1 VESRKRKVRSDK
13 KRDVKPTI
21 PISLYECIS
30 RISYVTN
37 TPIKDVGEIICENG
51 LYSKKVF
58 DYLSTKFRRNY
69 RFNNT
74 VYIGNLYQENE
85 RRVKYSGIKKRI
97 TMRFSQKIYEQ
108 IADLAYSLDVT
119 ISSATAI
126 LLDAS
131 IKNTDIINEYVYQ
144 YIDEQLDPNRKKQL
158 KMVFEFIRKENPY
171 EEDISISELI
181 SYLFDEF
188 MDGTRNLKKVLETW
202 LDKVIEKD
210 EP

>member
-1 VESRKRKVRSDK
+1 MESRKRKVRSDK